1 MLTKL
6 IFNISLL
13 YFYNNKNKL
22 VIHKNSCHFCWRESR
37 LLTHIICLLPSTSL
51 SNNWHQGWHGVDG
64 VFCGLHA
71 PGCGVDHPE
80 PPSAVTRG
88 DPGGVVRAVSA
99 SAPVHPSLPLPPSQL
114 QVSPPS
120 HLLLVT
126 LMNEA
131 RQREGLKKTPVFP
144 SPNIWGWGEG
154 RLYEQIWYLRWKGGN
169 PDRPVFRYNPRGKKP
184 LNESKSRIISI
195 WS

>member
-6 IFNISLL
+6 IFNTSLL

-99 SAPVHPSLPLPPSQL
+99 SAPVHPSLPLPGDPAPFPAPSQ
-114 QVSPPS
+114 PPEPLTAGDS
-120 HLLLVT
+120 D
-126 LMNEA
+126 EW
-131 RQREGLKKTPVFP
+131 GKTKRRVEKDPRISF
-144 SPNIWGWGEG
+144 SK
-154 RLYEQIWYLRWKGGN
+154 YLRV
-169 PDRPVFRYNPRGKKP
+169 RRGQIIWANMIFKV
-184 LNESKSRIISI
+184 ERWQSRQTCFQVQSQG
-195 WS
+195 